1 MKGDKMLQIP
11 KVLLCDEFRQIMRSD
26 ITLSKIKHKAT
37 KRKQRRI
44 TDAMTQ
50 LLVNTCDKFQ
60 RHKDYPI
67 WNSVKLTRDYQKS
80 VVPNDFQLFQNVL
93 TDNDFVINHHY
104 QMPTKNSIGKTKS
117 VIIPHNKIQLAVDY
131 LAQQNIECV
140 ELNADV
146 VIDWKNCQYFGSNP
160 IPSRVRI
167 NTLALKKFS
176 NSVKDVSQHLH
187 NKWNL
192 HLRLADAQ
200 DNDGWMRQDYKVS
213 NFGRLIG
220 YGISSLQ
227 TMPKVLLKEVLA
239 GCYELDVNAS
249 ALSLLPT
256 IYNKTLNRTSRF
268 PSIERY
274 CSNRTIIREAVSL
287 SLGCEIKTIKRAFTS
302 IAFGVRK
309 NVKSYKNVDDNWSV
323 PTLTEIFGN
332 EKLAQSF
339 IEHKEVKQLW
349 NEVSEIFSGL
359 SKATKST
366 LLELKSSQR
375 VAYLYQHNEAM
386 MLQEMMSFVGKSLV
400 ITKHDS
406 IITSSPLSINQIKE
420 LQDKIYHKLGYKVS
434 LSQGVL

>member
-1 MKGDKMLQIP
+1 MLQIP

-60 RHKDYPI
+60 SHKDYPI

-93 TDNDFVINHHY
+93 TNNDFIINHEY
-104 QMPTKNSIGKTKS
+104 QMPTKNSVGKTKS
-117 VIIPHNKIQLAVDY
+117 VIIPQNKVQLAVDY

-140 ELNADV
+140 ELNDEV
-146 VIDWKNCQYFGSNP
+146 VIDWENCQFFHANP

-167 NTLALKKFS
+167 NTSALKTFS
-176 NSVKDVSQHLH
+176 NSVKDVSKHLH

-200 DNDGWMRQDYKVS
+200 DNDGWLRQDYKIS

-239 GCYELDVNAS
+239 GCYEVDVNAS
-249 ALSLLPT
+249 ALSLLPH
-256 IYNKTLNRTSRF
+256 IYNNTLKTHSTF

-274 CSNRTIIREAVSL
+274 CLNRTIIREAVSL
-287 SLGCEIKTIKRAFTS
+287 SLKCEIKTIKRAFTS
-302 IAFGVRK
+302 MAFGVRK
-309 NVKSYKNVDDNWSV
+309 NVKSYKNVDDKWSV

-332 EKLAQSF
+332 KNLAKSF
-339 IEHKEVKQLW
+339 VEHKEVKQLW
-349 NEVSEIFSGL
+349 KEVSEIFSAL
-359 SKATKST
+359 SKETKST
-366 LLELKSSQR
+366 LPEMNSSQR

-386 MLQEMMSFVGKSLV
+386 MLQVMMSFVGKSLV

-406 IITSSPLSINQIKE
+406 IITSSPLSIIEIRE
-420 LQDKIYHKLGYKVS
+420 LEHKIYNKLGFRIT